1 MFPSRGD
8 LNDEDP
14 TILCLTSCFKW
25 CNCHHFA
32 PFFRHH
38 FSKQCSSWSS
48 LPPPSFSGSGQHRDC
63 RWFSFGCDVI
73 FSPQGTYQLN
83 GGRPIPRIRL
93 ASNGQWQAGM
103 GRTDQWTSRA
113 LIWSIQPNCVSFDA
127 YFYDNDFPNM
137 SDVVWAG
144 SDLTVD
150 LSSPIYF
157 IPHRTVCRIWQ

>member
-32 PFFRHH
+32 PFFHH
-38 FSKQCSSWSS
+38 RSKQCSSWSS

-103 GRTDQWTSRA
+103 GRTDQWTPRA

-157 IPHRTVCRIWQ
+157 IPHRTVCRIWW